1 MRARILLGGLLA
13 VLVGVGFYFLVLAPI
28 GENTEQI
35 EAQTASEVTRE
46 ATLMTERNRL
56 LRVQEAELR
65 YIDAVGELEASIPTS
80 PNQSELINAL
90 EALATESAV
99 GWQGATF
106 AQPATNEDGGYN
118 EIQLNV
124 QVTGQYFELLG
135 YLYGMEELDR
145 LIRINSASFAPSVE
159 DTTVE
164 LAVTI
169 NATAFTTGE
178 ILASELDAPVAET
191 PAESGTDDATDD
203 TQDAVDEAEGTD
215 DADASESTGG

>member
-28 GENTEQI
+28 AQNTEEI
-35 EAQTASEVTRE
+35 EAQTASEVQRE

-56 LRVQEAELR
+56 LRVQEAELQ

-145 LIRINSASFAPSVE
+145 LIRINSAAFAPSVE
-159 DTTVE
+159 ENQVE

-178 ILASELDAPVAET
+178 ILTSEVTAPAAEEVA
-191 PAESGTDDATDD
+191 DDTGEDT
-203 TQDAVDEAEGTD
+203 TQDAVDDAEGTD
-215 DADASESTGG
+215 DASAAGSTGG

>member
-28 GENTEQI
+28 AQNTEEI
-35 EAQTASEVTRE
+35 EAQTASEVSRE

-56 LRVQEAELR
+56 LRVQEAELQ

-99 GWQGATF
+99 GWEGATF
-106 AQPATNEDGGYN
+106 AQPATNDEGGYN
-118 EIQLNV
+118 EILLNV

-145 LIRINSASFAPSVE
+145 LIRINSATFAPSVE
-159 DTTVE
+159 DSQVE

-169 NATAFTTGE
+169 NATAFTTGQ
-178 ILASELDAPVAET
+178 ILTTEVEAPVGE
-191 PAESGTDDATDD
+191 EVSGDTGDEATE
-203 TQDAVDEAEGTD
+203 DAVDDAEGTD
-215 DADASESTGG
+215 ASASGSTGG